1 MHEIVTILI
10 GDAAAADETQ
20 FFECEEDDIIETLNR
35 EAITLGK

>member
-1 MHEIVTILI
+1 MHGIVTILI
-10 GDAAAADETQ
+10 GDAADETQ

>member
-10 GDAAAADETQ
+10 GDAAADETQ
-20 FFECEEDDIIETLNR
+20 FFECEEDDIIETLNK